1 MIQQLS
7 PSYTVS
13 TEPVLLDHLLM
24 NIEKNIRIVTT
35 NGTFDGILRGVAID
49 HNQLTVGEAPYH
61 IRIPHIV
68 YFVGKP

>member
-1 MIQQLS
+1 MS

-35 NGTFDGILRGVAID
+35 HGTFDGSLSGVAID
-49 HNQLTVGEAPYH
+49 Q
-61 IRIPHIV
+61 I
-68 YFVGKP
+68 